1 MKKILIADYS
11 LKKMGEDRNPLL
23 FREKNAIAVSIANY
37 GADII
42 ELEGVKKVKEDT
54 IIYQTI
60 SKNIKGSAIALPAGT
75 TTDEID
81 VAWECIKDAEKPILQ
96 IALPVS
102 TVQMEYIYHAKDVK
116 MLPKIVEL
124 CKYAATKC
132 KDVEFVALDATRADR
147 DFLIKVCAEA
157 AAAGATAI
165 TICDDAGTIMP
176 EDIADLIANV
186 KSCCKATIFVKL
198 SNGVNM
204 ATASALAA
212 IGAGADGVKCAISGF
227 DSIETHKF
235 AQTIRLLGEKLG
247 ICTDLKETEIATDVK
262 KLQKAIDATKT
273 TGAILNDN
281 DIILDAT
288 STLTEVVD
296 AAKSLGYDLSIED
309 NGKIFESLK
318 VVCEK
323 KNSVG
328 AKELEAIIASTAMQ
342 VPSTYHLDNF
352 VTNCG
357 NQSLSMTQIVL
368 IKGDERLYGVSTGDG
383 PVDSAFKAIDQA
395 IGFHYDL
402 DDFQIQSVTQGKE
415 ALGSAIV
422 KLSKNGKIY
431 SGTGLSSDIVGAS
444 IRAYVNALNKIVY
457 EEMQ

>member
-23 FREKNAIAVSIANY
+23 FREKNAIAASIANY

-42 ELEGVKKVKEDT
+42 ELDGVKKVREDT

-60 SKNIKGSAIALPAGT
+60 SANVKGASLAIPAGVSCE
-75 TTDEID
+75 EID
-81 VAWECIKDAEKPILQ
+81 TAWECVKDAEDPILQ
-96 IALPVS
+96 IILPVS
-102 TVQMEYIYHAKDVK
+102 TVQMEYIYHAKDAK

-124 CKYAATKC
+124 CKYAKTKC
-132 KDVEFVALDATRADR
+132 EKVEFVALDATRADR
-147 DFLIKVCAEA
+147 NFLIKVCYEA
-157 AAAGATAI
+157 SVAGATAI

-176 EDIADLIANV
+176 DELADIVKAV
-186 KSCCKATIFVKL
+186 KSNCGALIFVKL
-198 SNGVNM
+198 NNGVNM
-204 ATASALAA
+204 ATAAALKA
-212 IGAGADGVKCAISGF
+212 IEAGADGVKCAISGY

-235 AQTIRLLGEKLG
+235 AQTVRMLGEKLG
-247 ICTDLKETEIATDVK
+247 ICTDLKETEIATDVMKLK
-262 KLQKAIDATKT
+262 KETDATKT
-273 TGAILNDN
+273 SSASSDV

-288 STLTEVVD
+288 STLSEVVD

-309 NGKIFESLK
+309 NGKIFDALK

-342 VPSTYHLDNF
+342 VPSTYHLENF

-357 NQSLSMTQIVL
+357 NLSLSMTQVVL
-368 IKGDERLYGVSTGDG
+368 SKGGEKLYGVATGDG
-383 PVDSAFKAIDQA
+383 PVDSAFRAIDQA

-431 SGTGLSSDIVGAS
+431 SGNGLSSDIVGAS

>member
-11 LKKMGEDRNPLL
+11 LKKMGEDRTPLL
-23 FREKNAIAVSIANY
+23 FREKNAIAASIANY

-42 ELEGVKKVKEDT
+42 ELEGVKKAKEDT

-60 SKNIKGSAIALPAGT
+60 SANIKGASLAIPAGT
-75 TTDEID
+75 TFDEID
-81 VAWECIKDAEKPILQ
+81 TAWECVKDAEAPILQ
-96 IALPVS
+96 IILPVS
-102 TVQMEYIYHAKDVK
+102 TVQMEYIYHAKDAK
-116 MLPKIVEL
+116 MLPKIVDL
-124 CKYAATKC
+124 CKYASEKGAQ
-132 KDVEFVALDATRADR
+132 VEFMALDATRADR
-147 DFLIKVCAEA
+147 EFLIKVCSEA
-157 AAAGATAI
+157 SKNGASII

-176 EDIADLIANV
+176 EELANLIKEIKPVACA
-186 KSCCKATIFVKL
+186 KIFVKL
-198 SNGVNM
+198 NNGVNM
-204 ATASALAA
+204 ATSCALEA
-212 IGAGADGVKCAISGF
+212 IKAGADGVKCAISGS

-235 AQTIRLLGEKLG
+235 AQTIRMLGDKLG

-262 KLQKAIDATKT
+262 KLKKETDATGT
-273 TGAILNDN
+273 IVDDN
-281 DIILDAT
+281 SDIILDAT
-288 STLTEVVD
+288 STLTAVAD

-309 NGKIFESLK
+309 NGKIYDAVK

-342 VPSTYHLDNF
+342 VPSTYHLDTF

-357 NQSLSMTQIVL
+357 NQSLSMTQVVL
-368 IKGDERLYGVSTGDG
+368 SKAGEKLCGVATGDG

-431 SGTGLSSDIVGAS
+431 SGNGLSSDIVGAS

>member
-42 ELEGVKKVKEDT
+42 ELDGVKKVKEDT

-60 SKNIKGSAIALPAGT
+60 SANIKGCALAIPAGT
-75 TTDEID
+75 TYEEID
-81 VAWECIKDAEKPILQ
+81 AAWECIKDAETPILQ
-96 IALPVS
+96 IILPVS
-102 TVQMEYIYHAKDVK
+102 TVQMEYIYHAKDAK
-116 MLPKIVEL
+116 MLPKIIDL
-124 CKYAATKC
+124 CKYASGKGAQ
-132 KDVEFVALDATRADR
+132 VEFVALDATRANR
-147 DFLIKVCAEA
+147 EFLIKVCNEA
-157 AAAGATAI
+157 SNNGATAI

-176 EDIADLIANV
+176 EEISALIKEV
-186 KSCCKATIFVKL
+186 KPACNAKIFVKL
-198 SNGVNM
+198 NNGVNM
-204 ATASALAA
+204 ATSAALAA
-212 IGAGADGVKCAISGF
+212 IAAGADGVKCAISGST
-227 DSIETHKF
+227 SIETHKF
-235 AQTIRLLGEKLG
+235 AQTIRMIGEKLG
-247 ICTDLKETEIATDVK
+247 IYTDLKETEIATDVK
-262 KLQKAIDATKT
+262 KLKKETDATKT
-273 TGAILNDN
+273 SAISNDS
-281 DIILDAT
+281 DIILDST
-288 STLTEVVD
+288 STLTAVVD

-309 NGKIFESLK
+309 NGKIFEALK

-328 AKELEAIIASTAMQ
+328 AKELEAIIASNAMQ
-342 VPSTYHLDNF
+342 APSTYHLDNF

-357 NQSLSMTQIVL
+357 NMSLSMTQIVL
-368 IKGDERLYGVSTGDG
+368 SKAGEKLYGVATGDG

-422 KLSKNGKIY
+422 KLSKNGKVY
-431 SGTGLSSDIVGAS
+431 SGNGLSSDIVGAS